1 MTVMLERKSVELDE
15 WKSDIWLID
24 SWLVLIQSHQMQYK
38 SGFPPDT
45 VKSWVYNTTTTT
57 TNQINQYKSKKW
69 NF

>member
-1 MTVMLERKSVELDE
+1 MLERKSVELDE

-45 VKSWVYNTTTTT
+45 VKSWVYNTATTT
-57 TNQINQYKSKKW
+57 TNQINQYKSKKQK
-69 NF
+69 F